1 MQEEIPINNLWQFC
15 VDHMIEVLFFKE
27 KVDLMNYI
35 YSLESIERGTIE
47 SLIKNYFVK
56 QSIYAASIEAVVL
69 FNLNKMSLMILNKK
83 NEWVKGEPED
93 ERKIRQSEEGKVF
106 FDKLLRASYNQIIGF
121 VGYEKGNKYLI
132 FKTKNLDSSRDT
144 GARCDEAGKSKT
156 LTLLNKILGTEK
168 YTSENT
174 KKIVGKDNVVIQ
186 EAILQTELCVI
197 EEYYLRYFNFIEKNG
212 LKWFFTPEMALYH
225 DFKFNK

>member
-1 MQEEIPINNLWQFC
+1 
-15 VDHMIEVLFFKE
+15 
-27 KVDLMNYI
+27 
-35 YSLESIERGTIE
+35 
-47 SLIKNYFVK
+47 
-56 QSIYAASIEAVVL
+56 
-69 FNLNKMSLMILNKK
+69 MSLMILNKK